1 MIHRTEPLWWL
12 LFAAGGSGAAVLAP
26 VLILLTGIAA
36 PAGWFPQAF
45 AYEHIRALVSHP
57 VTRLVLFGVI
67 VLSFFHGPHRF
78 RYTLAEGLALK
89 RAWLPVAVV
98 CYAAAIAGTVSAAV
112 VILKL

>member
-1 MIHRTEPLWWL
+1 MIHRSGPLLGL
-12 LFAAGGSGAAVLAP
+12 LFAAGGGLAVAPAP
-26 VLILLTGIAA
+26 VRTVVTGNAVNA
-36 PAGWFPQAF
+36 ERFPQAF

-67 VLSFFHGPHRF
+67 VLSFFHWAHRF

-98 CYAAAIAGTVSAAV
+98 CYAAAIAGTVSATV

>member
-1 MIHRTEPLWWL
+1 MIHRTAPFWWL
-12 LFAAGGSGAAVLAP
+12 LFGAGGSAAAVLAP
-26 VLILLTGIAA
+26 VLILLTGIAV

-45 AYEHIRALVSHP
+45 AYEHIRALGSHP
-57 VTRLVLFGVI
+57 ATRLVLFGRL
-67 VLSFFHGPHRF
+67 VLSFSPWAPRF

-98 CYAAAIAGTVSAAV
+98 CYAAAIAGTASATV

>member
-12 LFAAGGSGAAVLAP
+12 LFAVGGSVAAVLVP
-26 VLILLTGIAA
+26 VLILLTGMAA

-45 AYEHIRALVSHP
+45 AYPQARALVAHP
-57 VTRLVLFGVI
+57 LVRLVLFGVI
-67 VLSFFHGPHRF
+67 ALSFFHWAHRF

-98 CYAAAIAGTVSAAV
+98 CYAAAVIGTVYAAI
-112 VILKL
+112 VILTL

>member
-1 MIHRTEPLWWL
+1 MIYRPEPLWWL
-12 LFAAGGSGAAVLAP
+12 LFAAGGSAAAVLAP

-45 AYEHIRALVSHP
+45 PYEHVRALVSHP
-57 VTRLVLFGVI
+57 VTRLGLFGVI
-67 VLSFFHGPHRF
+67 VLSFFHWAHRF

-89 RAWLPVAVV
+89 RAWLPVAGG
-98 CYAAAIAGTVSAAV
+98 CSAAAVVGTGSAAV

>member
-1 MIHRTEPLWWL
+1 MIHRSEPFWWL
-12 LFAAGGSGAAVLAP
+12 LFAAGGSVAAVLAP
-26 VLILLTGIAA
+26 VLILLTGIAV

-67 VLSFFHGPHRF
+67 VLSFFHWAHRF
-78 RYTLAEGLALK
+78 RYTLAEALALK

-98 CYAAAIAGTVSAAV
+98 CHAAGSART
-112 VILKL
+112 

>member
-1 MIHRTEPLWWL
+1 MIYRSEPFWWL
-12 LFAAGGSGAAVLAP
+12 LFAAGGSAAAVLAP
-26 VLILLTGIAA
+26 VLILLTGSAA
-36 PAGWFPQAF
+36 PAGWFPQVF
-45 AYEHIRALVSHP
+45 AYEHVRALGSHP
-57 VTRLVLFGVI
+57 VTRLVLFGMI
-67 VLSFFHGPHRF
+67 ALSFFHWAHRF

>member
-1 MIHRTEPLWWL
+1 MIHRSEPFWGL
-12 LFAAGGSGAAVLAP
+12 LFAGGSAAAVLAP
-26 VLILLTGIAA
+26 VLILLTGIAV
-36 PAGWFPQAF
+36 PAEWFPQAF

-67 VLSFFHGPHRF
+67 VLSFFHWAHRF